1 MGYLCR
7 LLKHKELG
15 LQFLSNTLH
24 RNTRDIDSITPS
36 YRWGNWSLVPSL
48 MELPWWLSGKE
59 SACQCRRSRF
69 DPWVGKIPWKGNGNP
84 LQYSFLENPQTEE
97 RGGLQ
102 SMGSQRVRHDWAT
115 KQARQVALTRVNPA
129 TIRVRNS
136 FAPCPAV
143 KLNNVG
149 QWEQQHRGLQG
160 RLDLKDP
167 FNISTPF

>member
-15 LQFLSNTLH
+15 LQFLNKTLH
-24 RNTRDIDSITPS
+24 RNMRDIDSITPS

-84 LQYSFLENPQTEE
+84 LYYSCLGNLMDMGIWWVTESN
-97 RGGLQ
+97 RHWKLKLVHTCSGSRASKTQLRDIWNVTFNRNGNYWLDMGL
-102 SMGSQRVRHDWAT
+102 GE
-115 KQARQVALTRVNPA
+115 
-129 TIRVRNS
+129 
-136 FAPCPAV
+136 V
-143 KLNNVG
+143 KIKGDTLMYYFSNWIV
-149 QWEQQHRGLQG
+149 EE
-160 RLDLKDP
+160 
-167 FNISTPF
+167 